1 MVNEKSK
8 EEVYE
13 VESKKFTRYHNILEW
28 PAMALLIVGI
38 VTGALDM
45 TLGGF
50 TPLIWFVL
58 SFGIILIIICMEVSM
73 IRAFLE
79 SRKQK

>member
-1 MVNEKSK
+1 MSLEKLH
-8 EEVYE
+8 E
-13 VESKKFTRYHNILEW
+13 IWEW
-28 PAMALLIVGI
+28 PVIVFFFVGI
-38 VTGALDM
+38 VTAAFNI
-45 TLGGF
+45 TLAGF

-58 SFGIILIIICMEVSM
+58 SFGLILIIVCMEVSM